1 MSSPLLQIPAAFLMA
16 SLYMNVKIT
25 SENISTY
32 NYDKFFVFKIEL
44 PNQHEK
50 QNVNEGCH
58 T

>member
-32 NYDKFFVFKIEL
+32 NYDKFFVLKIEL
-44 PNQHEK
+44 PYQHEK
-50 QNVNEGCH
+50 QNVNEG
-58 T
+58 

>member
-50 QNVNEGCH
+50 QNVNEG
-58 T
+58 